1 MPNPAFKRDALC
13 APLNLTLV
21 HSTPM
26 KILPTIWSEFLVK
39 KPETGMGYQVVS
51 VTLRDGRK
59 IQDVAIIQSSIIGE
73 VRGYADVPFESD
85 DITNLELTHR
95 KWEFKR

>member
-1 MPNPAFKRDALC
+1 M
-13 APLNLTLV
+13 
-21 HSTPM
+21 
-26 KILPTIWSEFLVK
+26 VK

-51 VTLRDGRK
+51 VTLRDGRE
-59 IQDVAIIQSSIIGE
+59 IEDVAIIQSSIIGE
-73 VRGYADVPFESD
+73 VRGHQDVPFESD